1 VPGCEQD
8 GTEKSCRRQLI
19 SRKYRV
25 LMQFG
30 DQLGDFVSAV
40 ANTDAARA
48 EAAAPYME
56 WIGRRWFVLPNP
68 TYGAWQPALFGNDW
82 RAPREE
88 RRRRTIDALRYQ

>member
-1 VPGCEQD
+1 VPGCEQV

-40 ANTDAARA
+40 ANTDDARA
-48 EAAAPYME
+48 QAAAPYLK
-56 WIGRRWFVLPNP
+56 WIGRRWFMLPNP

-82 RAPREE
+82 SAPREE
-88 RRRRTIDALRYQ
+88 RRRHMIEALRYQ